1 MNFHSGILL
10 CEFFHCK
17 DNIIF
22 IAAIVS
28 AGAYYM
34 MMNGYGVV
42 HKTEAD
48 ETVVTIFWARYVDRF
63 FTTPLIL
70 LNIALLVRAEAG
82 EIVML
87 VGNDVLMVLAGA
99 IGSTQLGSSKW
110 IWWFISMVF
119 FVLIFL
125 QLFGFLAKVRDDE
138 DVSTTQGIK
147 ILVAITFIS
156 FCVYPIMWV
165 LGSEGLSAV
174 SLNFEVGLICLADL
188 VSKIA
193 FGFYLMFG
201 IDSKAEE
208 TVDTAERTSL
218 V

>member
-1 MNFHSGILL
+1 
-10 CEFFHCK
+10 
-17 DNIIF
+17 
-22 IAAIVS
+22 
-28 AGAYYM
+28 
-34 MMNGYGVV
+34 
-42 HKTEAD
+42 
-48 ETVVTIFWARYVDRF
+48 
-63 FTTPLIL
+63 
-70 LNIALLVRAEAG
+70 
-82 EIVML
+82 
-87 VGNDVLMVLAGA
+87 
-99 IGSTQLGSSKW
+99 
-110 IWWFISMVF
+110 MVF